1 MNLGPGFV
9 EPRALK
15 IVPLSW
21 QLLVLGTLTLASA
34 AGSALL
40 YLHSSRPASQSQVNR
55 RSRQGAKGG
64 SPAPA
69 VRLGLPVRILY
80 ACSSRITV
88 AASHDSVCHRGRW
101 LRLLL
106 LPVLSLFST
115 CASCVTV
122 TVTAV
127 AAAVGRGPRARS
139 TCLPHATVPCVL
151 CSSATAAAC
160 LPPALPA
167 CCSFV
172 KRGCSQSPYAA
183 PVHAA
188 RRAHCS

>member
-1 MNLGPGFV
+1 M
-9 EPRALK
+9 
-15 IVPLSW
+15 
-21 QLLVLGTLTLASA
+21 ASA
-34 AGSALL
+34 ALL
-40 YLHSSRPASQSQVNR
+40 CSTSKGRRAARRLRPSVGVYQY
-55 RSRQGAKGG
+55 
-64 SPAPA
+64 
-69 VRLGLPVRILY
+69 VRIY
-80 ACSSRITV
+80 AYSSRITV
-88 AASHDSVCHRGRW
+88 AASHASVCHRGRW

-106 LPVLSLFST
+106 SLSIFST
-115 CASCVTV
+115 CASCV

>member
-21 QLLVLGTLTLASA
+21 QLLV
-34 AGSALL
+34 
-40 YLHSSRPASQSQVNR
+40 
-55 RSRQGAKGG
+55 RSRNVDLGLLCSTSKGRR
-64 SPAPA
+64 AALRLRPA
-69 VRLGLPVRILY
+69 VRWGLPVRMY
-80 ACSSRITV
+80 AYSSRITV
-88 AASHDSVCHRGRW
+88 LASHASVCHRGRW

-188 RRAHCS
+188 RRAH